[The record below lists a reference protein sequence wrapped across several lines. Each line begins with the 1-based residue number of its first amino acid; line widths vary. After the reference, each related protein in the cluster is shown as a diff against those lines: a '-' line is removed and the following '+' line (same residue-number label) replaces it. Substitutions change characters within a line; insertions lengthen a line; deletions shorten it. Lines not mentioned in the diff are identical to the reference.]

1 MIHSERGID
10 WMLRYQLG
18 CSGTS
23 WDAPTP
29 AGMLRHQLGCSG
41 TNYEKKIRSAA
52 QMRVKIICYWGWLI
66 HHFIQ
71 N

>member
-41 TNYEKKIRSAA
+41 TNYEKKIRIVYIGIIINGLTFP
-52 QMRVKIICYWGWLI
+52 RVLLLL
-66 HHFIQ
+66 
-71 N
+71 